1 MWQEKNIQVLMDI
14 LEAEPN
20 YDGDEPLLANR
31 FDFALN
37 NNYYILNL

>member
-1 MWQEKNIQVLMDI
+1 MDI